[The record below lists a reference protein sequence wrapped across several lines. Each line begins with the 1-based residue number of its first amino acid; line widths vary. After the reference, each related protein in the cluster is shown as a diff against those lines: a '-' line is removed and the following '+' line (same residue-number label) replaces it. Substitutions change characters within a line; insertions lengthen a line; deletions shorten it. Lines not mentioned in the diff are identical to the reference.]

1 MSVLDV
7 KTFKKGQRSS
17 GRNSASN
24 LEKKSQNYSKRMT
37 QIWNC
42 IDVEMDQSESSIK
55 RRVREL
61 IFDNVYESE
70 MALRQQNPIRVTANN
85 IKVRNKK
92 RLRNDVVT
100 LNLKRL
106 ITFIRKTSMKLIYFS
121 ILLKVDL
128 QDFSTWISYN
138 K

>member
-1 MSVLDV
+1 
-7 KTFKKGQRSS
+7 
-17 GRNSASN
+17 
-24 LEKKSQNYSKRMT
+24 MT

-85 IKVRNKK
+85 IKVRNK
-92 RLRNDVVT
+92 NAYAT
-100 LNLKRL
+100 
-106 ITFIRKTSMKLIYFS
+106 T
-121 ILLKVDL
+121 
-128 QDFSTWISYN
+128 
-138 K
+138 

>member
-1 MSVLDV
+1 
-7 KTFKKGQRSS
+7 
-17 GRNSASN
+17 
-24 LEKKSQNYSKRMT
+24 MT

-92 RLRNDVVT
+92 TPTQRRSNVELETALNFHKKLR
-100 LNLKRL
+100 
-106 ITFIRKTSMKLIYFS
+106 
-121 ILLKVDL
+121 
-128 QDFSTWISYN
+128 
-138 K
+138 

>member
-17 GRNSASN
+17 GRNLASN
-24 LEKKSQNYSKRMT
+24 LEKNSQNYSKRMT

-92 RLRNDVVT
+92 TPTLRRSNVELETAHNFHKKNFD
-100 LNLKRL
+100 R
-106 ITFIRKTSMKLIYFS
+106 LIYFA

-128 QDFSTWISYN
+128 QDFST
-138 K
+138 

>member
-17 GRNSASN
+17 GRNLASK
-24 LEKKSQNYSKRMT
+24 LEKKSQSYSKRMT

-85 IKVRNKK
+85 IKVRNKITPTQRRSNVELETAQNFHK
-92 RLRNDVVT
+92 K
-100 LNLKRL
+100 NLDEINL
-106 ITFIRKTSMKLIYFS
+106 FCDFIES
-121 ILLKVDL
+121 
-128 QDFSTWISYN
+128 
-138 K
+138 

>member
-17 GRNSASN
+17 GRNLASN
-24 LEKKSQNYSKRMT
+24 LEKKSQSYSKRMT

-85 IKVRNKK
+85 IKVRNKITPTQRRSNVELETAQNFHK
-92 RLRNDVVT
+92 KNLDEINLFCDFIESWFSRFFN
-100 LNLKRL
+100 LNK
-106 ITFIRKTSMKLIYFS
+106 
-121 ILLKVDL
+121 
-128 QDFSTWISYN
+128 
-138 K
+138 

>member
-17 GRNSASN
+17 GRNLASK
-24 LEKKSQNYSKRMT
+24 LEKKSRNYSKRMT

-92 RLRNDVVT
+92 TPTQRRSNVEPETAHNFLYK
-100 LNLKRL
+100 NLDEINVFL
-106 ITFIRKTSMKLIYFS
+106 DFIES
-121 ILLKVDL
+121 
-128 QDFSTWISYN
+128 
-138 K
+138 

>member
-1 MSVLDV
+1 
-7 KTFKKGQRSS
+7 
-17 GRNSASN
+17 
-24 LEKKSQNYSKRMT
+24 MT

-92 RLRNDVVT
+92 KRLRNDVVT

-106 ITFIRKTSMKLIYFS
+106 LTFTK
-121 ILLKVDL
+121 
-128 QDFSTWISYN
+128 N
-138 K
+138 

>member
-17 GRNSASN
+17 GRNLASN

-128 QDFSTWISYN
+128 QDFST
-138 K
+138 

>member
-106 ITFIRKTSMKLIYFS
+106 ITFTRKTWMKLIYFA
-121 ILLKVDL
+121 IILKVDL
-128 QDFSTWISYN
+128 QDFST
-138 K
+138 